1 MAYIKKDDAFIEH
14 LKAFHDASM
23 EFSAYFGSD
32 AMHEDR
38 LQKHY
43 GVMHV
48 DVDVEKLIALKWR
61 TIRAMNNI
69 QKCTVTNGQ
78 PLETEEKKWMQHNG
92 YTPEDAF

>member
-23 EFSAYFGSD
+23 EFSAYFGS
-32 AMHEDR
+32 AARYEDR
-38 LQKHY
+38 LQKRY

-48 DVDVEKLIALKWR
+48 EVDTEKLIDLKWSI
-61 TIRAMNNI
+61 IRAMNNI

-78 PLETEEKKWMQHNG
+78 PLKTEEKKWMSNNG
-92 YTPEDAF
+92 YTPEDAL